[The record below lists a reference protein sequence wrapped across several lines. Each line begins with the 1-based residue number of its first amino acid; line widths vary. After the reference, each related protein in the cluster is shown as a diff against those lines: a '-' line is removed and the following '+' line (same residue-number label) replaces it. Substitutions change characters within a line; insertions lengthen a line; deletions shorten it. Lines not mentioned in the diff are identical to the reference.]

1 MNMNNSSRNNNGSMN
16 GNGARAIAALQAPD
30 QKFLMDAMMGNNAEI
45 AMGQLA
51 LQRASS
57 PDVKNFAQMMV
68 DQHTAAN
75 NELMTMAQG
84 ATMTMTPG
92 MIDPMHRALAD
103 AMSRLSGADFDMA
116 YIKSQ
121 MADHALARDLYE
133 RYSKNGDN
141 KDLKNYAKKTRPAI
155 EQHYSTVQS
164 MDTRMSPTAMIT
176 PTTGP

>member
-1 MNMNNSSRNNNGSMN
+1 TTSSNSSKSDMNMNNSSQNNNGSMN
-16 GNGARAIAALQAPD
+16 GNGARAMAALQAD
-30 QKFLMDAMMGNNAEI
+30 QKFLMDAIMVNNAEI

-84 ATMTMTPG
+84 STMTMTPG

-121 MADHALARDLYE
+121 MADHALAQDLYE

-141 KDLKNYAKKTRPAI
+141 K
-155 EQHYSTVQS
+155 
-164 MDTRMSPTAMIT
+164 
-176 PTTGP
+176 